1 MAHHREVLNQQM
13 IFEKPP
19 PIPFFNEDDFYGYY
33 PSLLSPSRDL
43 FGKKKQDLFPS
54 HHMMMNPESTD
65 NYFMKTNFYDPFK
78 CEEPQMQYVCNDFIP
93 RIITPVPDFAEV
105 LRS

>member
-1 MAHHREVLNQQM
+1 MAQHREVLNQPM

-33 PSLLSPSRDL
+33 PSLLSPTRDL

-54 HHMMMNPESTD
+54 HNFPHMLMNPESTD
-65 NYFMKTNFYDPFK
+65 NYLIKKTNFYDPFK
-78 CEEPQMQYVCNDFIP
+78 CEEPQMQ
-93 RIITPVPDFAEV
+93 
-105 LRS
+105 